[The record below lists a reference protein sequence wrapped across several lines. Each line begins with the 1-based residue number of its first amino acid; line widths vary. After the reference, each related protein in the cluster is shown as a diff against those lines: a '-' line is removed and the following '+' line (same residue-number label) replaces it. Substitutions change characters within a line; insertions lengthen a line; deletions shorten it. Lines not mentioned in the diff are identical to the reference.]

1 MHPRHGTLC
10 LLSALLAPLFSCAA
24 CGAIRNPVVRSNP
37 PVGAPSARIAASSSP
52 ESGLPLVTTD
62 ADVTCKAPTAI
73 LSKPSPFHAA
83 LVRWSEEPAGSPGA
97 NAALEAA
104 CDAATE
110 GSRATER
117 AACVLLGLAYASGD
131 GGKRDPLAA
140 FAYFDRGATCELS
153 FGAFD
158 FAQAREHAITGS
170 SVSCC
175 AGRSCKEGCEA
186 TCARAIEQVQR
197 ELEPPLRAACER
209 GRGVACHMLA
219 TLVQGEYIQEVGAL
233 TVKGADEEKDLEP
246 LLERACRSRVGPA
259 CEWLAFRSVT
269 FSDGQSAASKRAE
282 LAKRRGLLDKA
293 CDAGWGDG
301 CFHLGK
307 SYEETADH
315 AKAVPFWEK
324 ACTLGLH
331 RVCDELETMRSK
343 AKASPRSTR

>member
-1 MHPRHGTLC
+1 MHPRNGPLRV
-10 LLSALLAPLFSCAA
+10 LSALLAALFSCAA
-24 CGAIRNPVVRSNP
+24 CGAVPRPVNAVPPTAPVV
-37 PVGAPSARIAASSSP
+37 APSARIATSNAPDGGPVS
-52 ESGLPLVTTD
+52 TD
-62 ADVTCKAPTAI
+62 VDVTCKAPAAI
-73 LSKPSPFHAA
+73 LSKPSPFRAA
-83 LVRWSEEPAGSPGA
+83 LVRWSEEPVGSPGA

-104 CDAATE
+104 CDAAKE
-110 GSRATER
+110 GSRPTER
-117 AACVLLGLAYASGD
+117 TACVLLGLAYASGD
-131 GGKRDPLAA
+131 GVKRDPLAA
-140 FAYFDRGATCELS
+140 FAYFERGATCELS

-186 TCARAIEQVQR
+186 TCARAIDQVQN

-219 TLVQGEYIQEVGAL
+219 TMVQGEYIQEVGAL
-233 TVKGADEEKDLEP
+233 TVKGAVEEKDLEP
-246 LLERACRSRVGPA
+246 LLETACRSRVGPA
-259 CEWLAFRSVT
+259 CEWLAFRAVT

-282 LAKRRGLLDKA
+282 LAKRRGLLEKA

-307 SYEETADH
+307 SYEETGDH
-315 AKAVPFWEK
+315 ARAALFWEK

-331 RVCDELETMRSK
+331 RVCDELEAMRSK
-343 AKASPRSTR
+343 AKTPPRSAR

>member
-1 MHPRHGTLC
+1 M
-10 LLSALLAPLFSCAA
+10 
-24 CGAIRNPVVRSNP
+24 
-37 PVGAPSARIAASSSP
+37 
-52 ESGLPLVTTD
+52 
-62 ADVTCKAPTAI
+62 AI

-104 CDAATE
+104 CDSATE

-117 AACVLLGLAYASGD
+117 AACTLLGLAFASGE
-131 GGKRDPLAA
+131 GVTRDPERA
-140 FAYFDRGATCELS
+140 FAYFERGATCELS

-158 FAQAREHAITGS
+158 FAQAREHAIRGS

-186 TCARAIEQVQR
+186 TCARAIEQVQS

-219 TLVQGEYIQEVGAL
+219 TLIQGEYIQEVGAL
-233 TVKGADEEKDLEP
+233 TAKGADEEKNLEP
-246 LLERACRSRVGPA
+246 LLAKACRSSVGPA
-259 CEWLAFRSVT
+259 CEWLAFRTVT
-269 FSDGQSAASKRAE
+269 FSEGQSAASKRAE

-307 SYEETADH
+307 SFEETGDH
-315 AKAVPFWEK
+315 ARAVAFWEK

-331 RVCDELETMRSK
+331 RVCGELEDVRSK
-343 AKASPRSTR
+343 AKAPRKNTR